1 MEVTAA
7 SGVAVEDAVVAV
19 EEDGVVVVEAGL
31 TSYSQILLHRRN
43 VTGHEPGSPRCW

>member
-19 EEDGVVVVEAGL
+19 EEDAVAVVETGL
-31 TSYSQILLHRRN
+31 ISYSQILLRHRN